1 MILEYTIND
10 NKHSVEAADGQEFKF
25 GKDEI
30 LSNASTDITS
40 VENWYSEGHTSLP
53 FLWNEQFE
61 DLKKGITKTIKNI
74 AEDVVGKPLD
84 GFTLENYHKYVTSNE
99 EHFKV
104 VSKTRDLYS
113 YSFGFPIKD
122 MIPKFESLLGF
133 KLTDRIPDTDLDEH
147 IIVRINRPKS
157 NDYNPPHKDMYEG
170 YDNGKNFQFLNFWVP
185 VAGVTDKSSLP
196 IAPKSHR
203 IPENKILRTI
213 DGGKVGSNSYRVVLI
228 KEWDGSSDLV
238 RAKVDYTQVL
248 MFSSHMIHGLAIN
261 EEEDVTRVALEFRLF
276 KK

>member
-1 MILEYTIND
+1 MILEYNIND
-10 NKHSVEAADGQEFKF
+10 NKRSVEAADGQHFQF
-25 GKDEI
+25 GEDKV
-30 LSNASTDITS
+30 LSNVFTDITYTQD
-40 VENWYSEGHTSLP
+40 WYSKGHTSLP
-53 FLWNEQFE
+53 FLWNEEFL
-61 DLKKGITKTIKNI
+61 DLKKGITKTIKRI

-113 YSFGFPIKD
+113 THFGFPIKD

-185 VAGVTDKSSLP
+185 IAGVTDKSSLP

-238 RAKVDYTQVL
+238 RAKVDYSQVL

>member
-99 EHFKV
+99 KHFKV